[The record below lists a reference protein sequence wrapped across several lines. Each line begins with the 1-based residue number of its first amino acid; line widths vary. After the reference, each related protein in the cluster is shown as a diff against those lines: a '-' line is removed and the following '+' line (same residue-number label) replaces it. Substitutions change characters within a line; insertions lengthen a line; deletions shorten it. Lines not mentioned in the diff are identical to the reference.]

1 MYAPDWYVS
10 DGHLFAWL
18 LIKSDNYEL
27 LQQTCTQLVILDQWE
42 IPRTSLYYSP
52 VAGKSRSSP
61 VYSTVKAGYL
71 THLPFSFQVS
81 SLQSTLCPLQNFLHA
96 ITLCLVR
103 RRVTYLLSQCKFL
116 TRHSLNS
123 EQQGFCFQN
132 LSSTLTTKETTTT
145 DKE

>member
-1 MYAPDWYVS
+1 MNTRVRRSQRGLNSA
-10 DGHLFAWL
+10 
-18 LIKSDNYEL
+18 
-27 LQQTCTQLVILDQWE
+27 
-42 IPRTSLYYSP
+42 SLRP
-52 VAGKSRSSP
+52 CP
-61 VYSTVKAGYL
+61 
-71 THLPFSFQVS
+71 HFQVS

-145 DKE
+145 DKEQTAYTVLTVSKNNYNVPGWFSRLSMRLLISGSGFEPYVERHYVLF